1 MQLDFVP
8 GVLQD
13 LRSTRSILKRVNH
26 VFLSNNEIGRPLAAT
41 VVSLYILLTLSLVQ
55 VLGVTYILLSGVS
68 DPLLLAGEFL
78 IIAGVSIEKHSLVPP

>member
-1 MQLDFVP
+1 MSSSQIMRLDDRLH
-8 GVLQD
+8 GH
-13 LRSTRSILKRVNH
+13 RS
-26 VFLSNNEIGRPLAAT
+26 LAAT

-68 DPLLLAGEFL
+68 DPLLFAGEFL